1 MAVDSMSQM
10 LSGVTNSASQQA
22 DYPPATKHF
31 LLIGFLGMFIGSIVF
46 SFLSF
51 KKKENKMQ
59 ETIMFLAAAISAGC
73 YYSMWSGFGVSKK
86 LDSAGNT
93 RMVFF
98 GHFVD
103 RMFSMPLVIYSLCLL
118 ANAEMGETIL
128 LLGLDMLMVLCAAI
142 GATQLHPWKWIWWTF
157 GCILLIV
164 LAIQLW
170 MVYVKAKEANSPS
183 STGLL
188 ILTLLTIC
196 TAFAYPAVWVLGEEG
211 LEAFDINVETG
222 VTVMAD
228 LVGKVV
234 FGLYLLFAVLGA
246 EEEDSEG
253 AEKTSLV

>member
-1 MAVDSMSQM
+1 VDPAQM
-10 LSGVTNSASQQA
+10 LASVTNSASLQA
-22 DYPPATKHF
+22 EYPPATKHF

-46 SFLSF
+46 CYLSF

-59 ETIMFLAAAISAGC
+59 ETIMFLATIISAGC
-73 YYSMWSGFGVSKK
+73 YYSMWSGFGVNKK
-86 LDSAGNT
+86 LDSEGNT

-103 RMFSMPLVIYSLCLL
+103 RIFSMPLIIYSLCLV
-118 ANAEMGETIL
+118 ANAEAGEIIL
-128 LLGLDMLMVLCAAI
+128 LLGLDALMVGCAAI
-142 GATQLHPWKWIWWTF
+142 GATQLHPWKWIWWTL
-157 GCILLIV
+157 GCILLITLSV
-164 LAIQLW
+164 QLW

-188 ILTLLTIC
+188 VLTLITLITG
-196 TAFAYPAVWVLGEEG
+196 FVYPTVWVLGEEG

-222 VTVMAD
+222 VTVMSD

-234 FGLYLLFAVLGA
+234 FGLYLLFSVLGG
-246 EEEDSEG
+246 EEEDAEG